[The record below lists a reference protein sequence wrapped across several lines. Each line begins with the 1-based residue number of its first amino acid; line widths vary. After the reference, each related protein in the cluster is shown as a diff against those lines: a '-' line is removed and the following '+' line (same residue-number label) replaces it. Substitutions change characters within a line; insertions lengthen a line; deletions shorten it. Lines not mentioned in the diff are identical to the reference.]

1 VAIPG
6 IRVTGA
12 GRRITVEMEMTIKDE
27 EICIKDAKEVIWAVG
42 IYLLTHNRKLWF
54 EYNGRKYIMEVKPY
68 RSDGTQDT

>member
-1 VAIPG
+1 
-6 IRVTGA
+6 
-12 GRRITVEMEMTIKDE
+12 MNKHE

-68 RSDGTQDT
+68 RSDGTHDT